1 MAGSKNANCNSFV
14 NATFYALKFNNAQK
28 TEFWSSETLKE
39 LLDSLFI
46 QLY

>member
-1 MAGSKNANCNSFV
+1 MAGSENDNCNSFV
-14 NATFYALKFNNAQK
+14 NAIFYALTFNNAQK